1 MYSGFSEEFQEV
13 EHNLRSIIKELPDN
27 VQASIDNTQEELG
40 KEIGTIISTVSELTV
55 DYAGNIAKNL
65 PNALISTIFTLLSS
79 YFFIADRNRILEF
92 GRKHTPKMIQDKW
105 RMLAESFKKVF
116 SGYFKAQFKIM
127 LVVFAIL
134 LVGLGFLG
142 TSYFGLAAFLI
153 AFLDFLPFFGTGTA
167 MIPWAIYEFFMGD
180 YKMTAA
186 LVIIYVITQGHP
198 ILDIPESAVQLGRG
212 MLFGV
217 IPFPT
222 IAMIVFC
229 IVLAYVMRYTPFGRN
244 VYAVG
249 GNEEAAR
256 IAGIKT
262 DNVTI
267 NVYGISAV
275 MASIGGILITCRLGT
290 AQPTVGSDWV
300 MPSVTAA
307 AIGGTSLSGGRG
319 SILGALI
326 GGCFMGVVQNA
337 ITILAISAYWEQ
349 VITGAIILIAI
360 AVDCVKS
367 KRLNAA

>member
-1 MYSGFSEEFQEV
+1 MNNKRKFSI
-13 EHNLRSIIKELPDN
+13 L
-27 VQASIDNTQEELG
+27 
-40 KEIGTIISTVSELTV
+40 
-55 DYAGNIAKNL
+55 NL
-65 PNALISTIFTLLSS
+65 PTE
-79 YFFIADRNRILEF
+79 Y
-92 GRKHTPKMIQDKW
+92 M
-105 RMLAESFKKVF
+105 
-116 SGYFKAQFKIM
+116 M
-127 LVVFAIL
+127 LVVLVVICIALCIARPAFYSSFNVSTLIRTISWTTIVAFGQTLVLLTGGIDLSVAGMAGMSGIL
-134 LVGLGFLG
+134 SAWFMVNAGISPVIVIPCILV
-142 TSYFGLAAFLI
+142 LAYACGCLNGILI
-153 AFLDFLPFFGTGTA
+153 TKIK
-167 MIPWAIYEFFMGD
+167 MIPFIVTLATGQIFTG
-180 YKMTAA
+180 
-186 LVIIYVITQGHP
+186 IIYVITQGHP